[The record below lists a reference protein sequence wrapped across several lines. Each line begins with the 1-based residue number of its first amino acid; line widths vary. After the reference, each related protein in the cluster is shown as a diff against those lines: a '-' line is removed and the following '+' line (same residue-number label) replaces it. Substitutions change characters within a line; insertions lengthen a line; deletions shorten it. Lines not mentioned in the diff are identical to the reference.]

1 MDPENQDRIKSLVD
15 EHGADD
21 VVVVL
26 GAADLEALEVAAETV
41 TLGDPAYVG
50 PLAGVQLGLPVV
62 HILEED
68 VKEQVDPGVYD
79 EQVGLL
85 EMTLDVDQVRRAA
98 EKFPG
103 RNGDR
108 GEREPCRASGGAALI
123 GTGSAG
129 WTASLRAP
137 PRRKA
142 SGQSVVWSLTRPHAC
157 MNA

>member
-21 VVVVL
+21 LVVVL

-68 VKEQVDPGVYD
+68 VKEQVDPSIYD

-85 EMTLDVDQVRRAA
+85 EMTLDVDQIQRAA
-98 EKFPG
+98 ATFPG
-103 RNGDR
+103 RD
-108 GEREPCRASGGAALI
+108 GA
-123 GTGSAG
+123 
-129 WTASLRAP
+129 
-137 PRRKA
+137 
-142 SGQSVVWSLTRPHAC
+142 
-157 MNA
+157 

>member
-21 VVVVL
+21 LVVVL
-26 GAADLEALEVAAETV
+26 GAADLESLEVAAETV

-68 VKEQVDPGVYD
+68 VKEQTDAAVYD

-85 EMTLDVDQVRRAA
+85 EMTLDVEQVRAA
-98 EKFPG
+98 ARSFPG
-103 RNGDR
+103 R
-108 GEREPCRASGGAALI
+108 GAD
-123 GTGSAG
+123 
-129 WTASLRAP
+129 
-137 PRRKA
+137 
-142 SGQSVVWSLTRPHAC
+142 
-157 MNA
+157 

>member
-15 EHGADD
+15 EHGAEDL
-21 VVVVL
+21 VVVL

-68 VKEQVDPGVYD
+68 VKEQVDPSIYD

-85 EMTLDVDQVRRAA
+85 EMTLDVAQIQRAA
-98 EKFPG
+98 ATFPG
-103 RNGDR
+103 RD
-108 GEREPCRASGGAALI
+108 GA
-123 GTGSAG
+123 
-129 WTASLRAP
+129 
-137 PRRKA
+137 
-142 SGQSVVWSLTRPHAC
+142 
-157 MNA
+157 

>member
-21 VVVVL
+21 LVVVL

-68 VKEQVDPGVYD
+68 VKQQVDPSIYD

-85 EMTLDVDQVRRAA
+85 EMTLDVDQIKRAA
-98 EKFPG
+98 ATFPG
-103 RNGDR
+103 RD
-108 GEREPCRASGGAALI
+108 GG
-123 GTGSAG
+123 
-129 WTASLRAP
+129 
-137 PRRKA
+137 
-142 SGQSVVWSLTRPHAC
+142 
-157 MNA
+157 

>member
-21 VVVVL
+21 LVVVL

-68 VKEQVDPGVYD
+68 VRQQVDPSIYD

-85 EMTLDVDQVRRAA
+85 EMTLDVDQIKRAA
-98 EKFPG
+98 ATFPG
-103 RNGDR
+103 RD
-108 GEREPCRASGGAALI
+108 GA
-123 GTGSAG
+123 
-129 WTASLRAP
+129 
-137 PRRKA
+137 
-142 SGQSVVWSLTRPHAC
+142 
-157 MNA
+157 

>member
-21 VVVVL
+21 LVVVL
-26 GAADLEALEVAAETV
+26 GAADLEALEVAAETL

-68 VKEQVDPGVYD
+68 VKQAVDPTVWD

-85 EMTLDVDQVRRAA
+85 EMTLDIEQIQRAA
-98 EKFPG
+98 ATFPG
-103 RNGDR
+103 RD
-108 GEREPCRASGGAALI
+108 GG
-123 GTGSAG
+123 
-129 WTASLRAP
+129 
-137 PRRKA
+137 
-142 SGQSVVWSLTRPHAC
+142 
-157 MNA
+157 

>member
-21 VVVVL
+21 LVVVL

-68 VKEQVDPGVYD
+68 VKEQVDPSIYD

-85 EMTLDVDQVRRAA
+85 EMTLDVAQIQRAA
-98 EKFPG
+98 ATFPG
-103 RNGDR
+103 RDGD
-108 GEREPCRASGGAALI
+108 
-123 GTGSAG
+123 
-129 WTASLRAP
+129 
-137 PRRKA
+137 
-142 SGQSVVWSLTRPHAC
+142 
-157 MNA
+157 

>member
-1 MDPENQDRIKSLVD
+1 MDPENQDRIRSLVD

-68 VKEQVDPGVYD
+68 VKQDVDPAVWD

-85 EMTLDVDQVRRAA
+85 EMTLDVERIQRAA
-98 EKFPG
+98 ATFPG
-103 RNGDR
+103 RD
-108 GEREPCRASGGAALI
+108 SSQL
-123 GTGSAG
+123 S
-129 WTASLRAP
+129 S
-137 PRRKA
+137 
-142 SGQSVVWSLTRPHAC
+142 
-157 MNA
+157 

>member
-21 VVVVL
+21 LVVVL

-68 VKEQVDPGVYD
+68 VKEQVDPSIYD

-85 EMTLDVDQVRRAA
+85 EMTLDVEQIKRAA
-98 EKFPG
+98 ATFPG
-103 RNGDR
+103 RD
-108 GEREPCRASGGAALI
+108 
-123 GTGSAG
+123 GS
-129 WTASLRAP
+129 
-137 PRRKA
+137 
-142 SGQSVVWSLTRPHAC
+142 
-157 MNA
+157 